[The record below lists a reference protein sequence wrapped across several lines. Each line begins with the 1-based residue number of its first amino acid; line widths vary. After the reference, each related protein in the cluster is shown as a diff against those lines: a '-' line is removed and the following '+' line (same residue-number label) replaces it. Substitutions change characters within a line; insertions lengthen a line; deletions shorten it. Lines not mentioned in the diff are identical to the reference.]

1 VVPRARLDR
10 GRFVVPTLVLL
21 TLAARV
27 LTLRAP
33 LSADEGGFLL
43 VASQWHPGT
52 SLYGDYWVDRPPL
65 LLALFDL
72 AHLLGGEVALR
83 VLGCLAAAA
92 SVVAAG
98 ALGRRVA
105 GPRGGGWVAVATA
118 GLVST
123 PLNDA
128 WQVSGELLAVPF
140 VLAGLVWWLQ
150 ARDGAPHPTWRAAAA
165 GTAGAAALLV
175 KQSFADVFVVVVVLS
190 VLDALA
196 ARRSGPTTP
205 RTPPLVLGRHAL
217 LPAFAA
223 GSVVTTAGVLLLAVT
238 RGTSVAGLWEAVVVF
253 RSQASRVIAASA
265 GSATSARFDRLPLAL
280 VASGAVL
287 VVLGLV
293 VRSMLLRVDR
303 LAQACVALLAWETFA
318 VVAGGSYWLHYL
330 LGLVP
335 GLALA
340 LALTLAPGERRRP
353 WLRHAVARHAQA
365 RHALARP
372 RTDLVPHVGR
382 VVAAFAAGS
391 AVVALGIQG
400 THPASTSTTLAAG
413 EWLKHHHRAGDTA
426 VLAYGQPNLLVA
438 AGVTSPYPELWSLP
452 VRVRDPRLRDLVSVL
467 RGPQA
472 PDWVLVRGRWATWG
486 VDAVG
491 AERVVARRYREVTE
505 VCGWVVYLRDGEQRP
520 HAVRQSCEVM
530 AARA

>member
-1 VVPRARLDR
+1 MPA
-10 GRFVVPTLVLL
+10 LVLL
-21 TLAARV
+21 TVAARV
-27 LTLRAP
+27 PALTAP

-65 LLALFDL
+65 LLALFGV

-83 VLGCLAAAA
+83 ILGCVAAATI
-92 SVVAAG
+92 VALAG

-105 GPRGGGWVAVATA
+105 GPRGGGWVALATA

-140 VLAGLVWWLQ
+140 VLAGLLWWLQ
-150 ARDGAPHPTWRAAAA
+150 ARDGSPHPVWQAAAA
-165 GTAGAAALLV
+165 GAAGAAALLV
-175 KQSFADVFVVVVVLS
+175 KQSFADVFVVVAVLG
-190 VLDALA
+190 VLDGLA
-196 ARRSGPTTP
+196 ARRARPSGP
-205 RTPPLVLGRHAL
+205 RTPPLLGGRQAL

-223 GSVVTTAGVLLLAVT
+223 GAVVTTAGVVLLAAT
-238 RGTSVAGLWEAVVVF
+238 RGTSVGGLWEAVVVF
-253 RSQASRVIAASA
+253 RTQASHVLATSA
-265 GSATSARFDRLPLAL
+265 GSGTSARFDRLPLAVL
-280 VASGAVL
+280 ASGAVL
-287 VVLGLV
+287 VVLGLL
-293 VRSMLLRVDR
+293 VRSVLLRVDR
-303 LAQACVALLAWETFA
+303 LAQACVALLAWETFS

-330 LGLVP
+330 IGLVP

-340 LALTLAPGERRRP
+340 LAVTLAPGERRQP
-353 WLRHAVARHAQA
+353 WLRHALARHA
-365 RHALARP
+365 RARP
-372 RTDLVPHVGR
+372 RVDLVPKVGR
-382 VVAAFAAGS
+382 AVAVFAAGS

-438 AGVTSPYPELWSLP
+438 AGVTSPYPQLWSLP

-472 PDWVLVRGRWATWG
+472 PDWVLVDGQLATWG
-486 VDAVG
+486 VDAVR
-491 AERVVARRYREVTE
+491 AERVVAHRYREVAE
-505 VCGWVVYLRDGEQRP
+505 VCGWVVYLRDGVRRP
-520 HAVRQSCEVM
+520 HGVRHSCEAM
-530 AARA
+530 ASRA